1 MVMQRKRYKRMHQLK
16 AQLKAQEGDEAFSW
30 LLAKLE
36 EPKSISISI
45 YWERRRFISDEGI
58 KYTALTQ
65 HCSRR

>member
-1 MVMQRKRYKRMHQLK
+1 MLAPIESSTR
-16 AQLKAQEGDEAFSW
+16 AQEGDEAFSW

-65 HCSRR
+65 PCSRR